1 MFILGLT
8 GGIASGKSTVSRI
21 LKELGADII
30 DADKIAGNIVEPQKD
45 AWKEIVAH
53 FGEEI
58 LTKNKSIDRIRLGNI
73 IFNDENEKKIL
84 ESITHKYIKSEIEHC
99 LSVLEEKRTEVIVLD
114 IPLLFEVGWD
124 KMADEVW
131 VVYADEKNQLNRL
144 IQRNNWSKEEAK
156 ARINSQMSLK
166 EKVKR
171 ASFVIDNNKDIVY
184 TKKQV
189 SNRWR
194 YLRDGLKGND

>member
-1 MFILGLT
+1 M
-8 GGIASGKSTVSRI
+8 
-21 LKELGADII
+21 
-30 DADKIAGNIVEPQKD
+30 
-45 AWKEIVAH
+45 
-53 FGEEI
+53 
-58 LTKNKSIDRIRLGNI
+58 
-73 IFNDENEKKIL
+73 
-84 ESITHKYIKSEIEHC
+84 
-99 LSVLEEKRTEVIVLD
+99 LD

>member
-1 MFILGLT
+1 MCIRDSLIIVPFIEWAMIGGLCAVLLSLVFSVVGKGLFILCSLTIGLVYFMARAMAMIPYGLLYLPS
-8 GGIASGKSTVSRI
+8 GGLLCGIVS
-21 LKELGADII
+21 
-30 DADKIAGNIVEPQKD
+30 V
-45 AWKEIVAH
+45 
-53 FGEEI
+53 
-58 LTKNKSIDRIRLGNI
+58 SY
-73 IFNDENEKKIL
+73 
-84 ESITHKYIKSEIEHC
+84 TH
-99 LSVLEEKRTEVIVLD
+99 L
-114 IPLLFEVGWD
+114 
-124 KMADEVW
+124 EVW

-171 ASFVIDNNKDIVY
+171 ASFVIDNNKDIDY